1 MISELKSF
9 QNNLNPEI
17 LESIEKTMIKSS
29 LISKEQK
36 EKSILEIYQTF
47 IQRLSFNLND
57 QNSIAISDLI
67 FDKSYEIYKITEK
80 NDWPNLETFKLPNL
94 HRLTNLFYIYI
105 KSRLKLIN
113 KEKKMNKNKSIF
125 IKACENIIKLL
136 IALIDNS
143 LLNHLQNN
151 LLYMLFK
158 DLFEF
163 YHITNYNEKIKDSL
177 EELFS
182 LYEEETNISGL
193 AKMNSIDENA
203 ERNFFLGSL
212 LKIFQFKI
220 DIINNNKEINLT
232 EIENIYKHEK
242 TLKNLCFFAD
252 CDLVWTYQCYLFIN
266 KKYSYNEFE
275 VLNKLIDT
283 GKIYHSFAIS
293 SSYGILNLV
302 DFHINLIKTLMVILL
317 VFNHIKLDKN
327 ILSKLTFKDNEINF
341 LANSTYKNLTSIKKM
356 LKQNVNK
363 YYEIYKFGEKIMKR
377 LEEENKDIE
386 TEKYSE
392 IILPKSESLLEINQ
406 DYLKSSLVEGDR
418 KYNELIKNLE

>member
-113 KEKKMNKNKSIF
+113 KDKKINKNKIIF

-163 YHITNYNEKIKDSL
+163 YHITNYNDKIKDSL

-220 DIINNNKEINLT
+220 DIINNNKEINLS
-232 EIENIYKHEK
+232 
-242 TLKNLCFFAD
+242 D
-252 CDLVWTYQCYLFIN
+252 
-266 KKYSYNEFE
+266 
-275 VLNKLIDT
+275 
-283 GKIYHSFAIS
+283 
-293 SSYGILNLV
+293 
-302 DFHINLIKTLMVILL
+302 
-317 VFNHIKLDKN
+317 
-327 ILSKLTFKDNEINF
+327 
-341 LANSTYKNLTSIKKM
+341 
-356 LKQNVNK
+356 
-363 YYEIYKFGEKIMKR
+363 
-377 LEEENKDIE
+377 
-386 TEKYSE
+386 
-392 IILPKSESLLEINQ
+392 
-406 DYLKSSLVEGDR
+406 
-418 KYNELIKNLE
+418 

>member
-163 YHITNYNEKIKDSL
+163 YHITNYNDKIKDSL

-212 LKIFQFKI
+212 LKIF
-220 DIINNNKEINLT
+220 
-232 EIENIYKHEK
+232 
-242 TLKNLCFFAD
+242 
-252 CDLVWTYQCYLFIN
+252 
-266 KKYSYNEFE
+266 
-275 VLNKLIDT
+275 
-283 GKIYHSFAIS
+283 
-293 SSYGILNLV
+293 
-302 DFHINLIKTLMVILL
+302 
-317 VFNHIKLDKN
+317 
-327 ILSKLTFKDNEINF
+327 
-341 LANSTYKNLTSIKKM
+341 
-356 LKQNVNK
+356 
-363 YYEIYKFGEKIMKR
+363 
-377 LEEENKDIE
+377 
-386 TEKYSE
+386 
-392 IILPKSESLLEINQ
+392 
-406 DYLKSSLVEGDR
+406 
-418 KYNELIKNLE
+418 